1 MLYVPTYVIGA
12 FLILTG
18 LLGYLIQDPGLSLK
32 LKGPLASDA
41 QFILSDGVE
50 KHEMDF
56 IPCPESAGENVWWI
70 AHKLNEDHAGVVSQ
84 KNFATENGANDN
96 ELRSFWYASSRGE
109 TMEGFL
115 LESQRYNNAGTGE
128 KISLDWTEI
137 DVNSSALRI
146 IYKNAAGNPGPVY
159 LTSNNW
165 ENVDIEPPLEPG
177 DELSFS
183 KSWTAFIP
191 GIFGI
196 LLIVLARGAETL
208 PNARK
213 HIMHVAV
220 LIGLIGF
227 AVSTKKIGSAV
238 AEMNWLK
245 NEPYGI
251 VHASML
257 KPLSML
263 LTSGLLFIFVVLCIN
278 SFISARKEKAAQ
290 AKFDE
295 EKKKNVLR
303 KVKNSNASAMDAKPP
318 SDKKDSAE
326 GDKKGDDGKR
336 DEGDKSSDEGTKKD
350 EDDKGSEE
358 DDMKDEVIDEKEN
371 SSASKEDNE
380 MDSEKIKQ
388 VSDSDP
394 IEGDQE
400 KDRSSPTK
408 DSPAD
413 NEAVKEDNNSVDDKK
428 EKVSLDPEDSSD
440 EDSEPKKDTKEES
453 QDHKD

>member
-137 DVNSSALRI
+137 DINSSALRI
-146 IYKNAAGNPGPVY
+146 IYKNAAGNPGPVS

-165 ENVDIEPPLEPG
+165 ENVDVEPPLEPG
-177 DELSFS
+177 DELPFS

-227 AVSTKKIGSAV
+227 AESTRKIFSAV
-238 AEMNWLK
+238 EEMSWLK

-263 LTSGLLFIFVVLCIN
+263 LTSGLLFIFVIVCIN

-290 AKFDE
+290 AKLDE

-303 KVKNSNASAMDAKPP
+303 KVKNNNASATEAKTP
-318 SDKKDSAE
+318 SDMKDSTE
-326 GDKKGDDGKR
+326 DDKR
-336 DEGDKSSDEGTKKD
+336 DS
-350 EDDKGSEE
+350 DDKGS
-358 DDMKDEVIDEKEN
+358 DEVIDEKEN
-371 SSASKEDNE
+371 SSASKDNNE
-380 MDSEKIKQ
+380 MDSEKNKD

-400 KDRSSPTK
+400 KDRSSPSN
-408 DSPAD
+408 DSPSEND
-413 NEAVKEDNNSVDDKK
+413 EKKEDNKK
-428 EKVSLDPEDSSD
+428 EKVSLDPDDSSE
-440 EDSEPKKDTKEES
+440 EDSETKKDTKEES

>member
-146 IYKNAAGNPGPVY
+146 IYKNAAGNPGPVS

-177 DELSFS
+177 DELPFS

-196 LLIVLARGAETL
+196 LLIVLAWGAETL

-290 AKFDE
+290 AKLDE

-303 KVKNSNASAMDAKPP
+303 KVRNSNASATDAMPP

-326 GDKKGDDGKR
+326 EDKKDDEGKR
-336 DEGDKSSDEGTKKD
+336 DEGDKSSDEGNKKD
-350 EDDKGSEE
+350 EDDK
-358 DDMKDEVIDEKEN
+358 KDEVIDEKEI
-371 SSASKEDNE
+371 SSPYEDDNE
-380 MDSEKIKQ
+380 IDSEKNKD

-394 IEGDQE
+394 IEPDLE
-400 KDRSSPTK
+400 KDRFSPTNNSLS
-408 DSPAD
+408 DD
-413 NEAVKEDNNSVDDKK
+413 DVNEKDNNSEDNK
-428 EKVSLDPEDSSD
+428 EEKISLDPEDSS
-440 EDSEPKKDTKEES
+440 EEEVFESKKDTKVES

>member
-41 QFILSDGVE
+41 QFMLSDGVE

-70 AHKLNEDHAGVVSQ
+70 AHKLNEDHAGVASQ

-137 DVNSSALRI
+137 DINSSALRI
-146 IYKNAAGNPGPVY
+146 IYKNAAGNPGPVS

-177 DELSFS
+177 DELPFS

-263 LTSGLLFIFVVLCIN
+263 LTSGLLFIFVILCIN

-290 AKFDE
+290 AKLDE

-303 KVKNSNASAMDAKPP
+303 KVKNNNASATEAKTP
-318 SDKKDSAE
+318 SDMKDSAE
-326 GDKKGDDGKR
+326 GDKKDEEDKKDSTEDDKR
-336 DEGDKSSDEGTKKD
+336 DS
-350 EDDKGSEE
+350 DDKGS
-358 DDMKDEVIDEKEN
+358 DEVIDEKEN
-371 SSASKEDNE
+371 SSASKDNNE
-380 MDSEKIKQ
+380 MDSEKKKD

-394 IEGDQE
+394 IEPDQK
-400 KDRSSPTK
+400 KDRSSSSK
-408 DSPAD
+408 DSSAD
-413 NEAVKEDNNSVDDKK
+413 NGDKKEDNNSEDNEK
-428 EKVSLDPEDSSD
+428 EKVSLDPEDSTE
-440 EDSEPKKDTKEES
+440 EDSESKKDTKEES

>member
-18 LLGYLIQDPGLSLK
+18 LLGYLIQDPHLSLK

-96 ELRSFWYASSRGE
+96 ELRSFWYASSKGE

-146 IYKNAAGNPGPVY
+146 IYKNAAGNPGPVS

-177 DELSFS
+177 DVLPFS

-227 AVSTKKIGSAV
+227 AESTRKIFSAV
-238 AEMNWLK
+238 EEMSWLK

-263 LTSGLLFIFVVLCIN
+263 LTSGLLFIFVIVCIN

-290 AKFDE
+290 AKLDE

-303 KVKNSNASAMDAKPP
+303 KVKNSNESATDAKPP
-318 SDKKDSAE
+318 SDMKDSAE
-326 GDKKGDDGKR
+326 GDKKDEEDKKDSTEDDKR
-336 DEGDKSSDEGTKKD
+336 DS
-350 EDDKGSEE
+350 DDKGS
-358 DDMKDEVIDEKEN
+358 DEVIDEKEN
-371 SSASKEDNE
+371 SSASKDNNE
-380 MDSEKIKQ
+380 MDSEKNKD

-394 IEGDQE
+394 IEPDQE
-400 KDRSSPTK
+400 KDRSSSSK
-408 DSPAD
+408 DSSAD
-413 NEAVKEDNNSVDDKK
+413 NDDKKEDNNSVDNEK
-428 EKVSLDPEDSSD
+428 EKVSLDSEDSTE
-440 EDSEPKKDTKEES
+440 EDSETKKDTKEES

>member
-1 MLYVPTYVIGA
+1 MPDAIKIKYKIHMLYVPTYVIGA

-18 LLGYLIQDPGLSLK
+18 LFGYLIQDPGLSLK
-32 LKGPLASDA
+32 IKGPLASDA

-70 AHKLNEDHAGVVSQ
+70 AHKLNEDHAGVASQ

-109 TMEGFL
+109 TMESFL

-128 KISLDWTEI
+128 KISLDWTKV

-146 IYKNAAGNPGPVY
+146 IYKNAAGNPGPVS

-165 ENVDIEPPLEPG
+165 ENVDIDPALEPG

-196 LLIVLARGAETL
+196 LLILLARGAQTL

-263 LTSGLLFIFVVLCIN
+263 LTSGLLFIFVILCIN

-290 AKFDE
+290 AKLDE
-295 EKKKNVLR
+295 EKKKKVLQ
-303 KVKNSNASAMDAKPP
+303 KVKNKNASATDTKSS
-318 SDKKDSAE
+318 SDKKDS
-326 GDKKGDDGKR
+326 
-336 DEGDKSSDEGTKKD
+336 
-350 EDDKGSEE
+350 DDKDS
-358 DDMKDEVIDEKEN
+358 DEVIDEQEN
-371 SSASKEDNE
+371 SSVSKDNSKI
-380 MDSEKIKQ
+380 DSEKNKD
-388 VSDSDP
+388 VSDSEP
-394 IEGDQE
+394 LEGDQK
-400 KDRSSPTK
+400 KDRFSPTN
-408 DSPAD
+408 DSPAK
-413 NEAVKEDNNSVDDKK
+413 NDDKK
-428 EKVSLDPEDSSD
+428 EDTISEDNKEEKVSIDSKDSSED
-440 EDSEPKKDTKEES
+440 DDSESKKDTEEES

>member
-1 MLYVPTYVIGA
+1 MPDAIKIKYKYHMLYVPTYVIGA

-70 AHKLNEDHAGVVSQ
+70 AHKLNEDHAGVASQ

-128 KISLDWTEI
+128 KISLDWTKV

-146 IYKNAAGNPGPVY
+146 IYKNAAGNPGPVS

-165 ENVDIEPPLEPG
+165 ENVAIDPPLEPG

-263 LTSGLLFIFVVLCIN
+263 LTSGLLFIFVILCIN
-278 SFISARKEKAAQ
+278 SFISARKEKNAQ
-290 AKFDE
+290 AKLDE
-295 EKKKNVLR
+295 EKKKKVLR
-303 KVKNSNASAMDAKPP
+303 KVKNKNASAADAKPP
-318 SDKKDSAE
+318 SDKKDPAE
-326 GDKKGDDGKR
+326 EDNKDEQVKQDEEDKKDSDGDDER
-336 DEGDKSSDEGTKKD
+336 ESE
-350 EDDKGSEE
+350 DKGS
-358 DDMKDEVIDEKEN
+358 DDIIDEKEN
-371 SSASKEDNE
+371 SSASKDDNE
-380 MDSEKIKQ
+380 MDSEKNND
-388 VSDSDP
+388 DSDP

-400 KDRSSPTK
+400 KDRSSSSK
-408 DSPAD
+408 DSSAEND
-413 NEAVKEDNNSVDDKK
+413 DKEDNKK
-428 EKVSLDPEDSSD
+428 EKVSIDPEDSSE
-440 EDSEPKKDTKEES
+440 EDSESKKDTKEES

>member
-32 LKGPLASDA
+32 IKGPLASDA

-70 AHKLNEDHAGVVSQ
+70 AHKLNEDHAGVASQ

-109 TMEGFL
+109 TMESFL

-128 KISLDWTEI
+128 KISLDWTKV

-146 IYKNAAGNPGPVY
+146 IYKNAAGNPGPVS

-165 ENVDIEPPLEPG
+165 ENVDIDPALEPG

-196 LLIVLARGAETL
+196 LLILLARGAQTL

-263 LTSGLLFIFVVLCIN
+263 LTSGLLFIFVILCIN

-290 AKFDE
+290 AKLDE
-295 EKKKNVLR
+295 EKKKKVLQ
-303 KVKNSNASAMDAKPP
+303 KVKNKNASATDTKSS
-318 SDKKDSAE
+318 SDKKDS
-326 GDKKGDDGKR
+326 
-336 DEGDKSSDEGTKKD
+336 
-350 EDDKGSEE
+350 DDKDS
-358 DDMKDEVIDEKEN
+358 DEVIDEQEN
-371 SSASKEDNE
+371 SSVSKDNSKI
-380 MDSEKIKQ
+380 DSEKNKD
-388 VSDSDP
+388 VSDSEP
-394 IEGDQE
+394 LEGDQK
-400 KDRSSPTK
+400 KDRFSPTN
-408 DSPAD
+408 DSPAK
-413 NEAVKEDNNSVDDKK
+413 NDDKK
-428 EKVSLDPEDSSD
+428 EDTISEDNKEEKVSIDSKDSSED
-440 EDSEPKKDTKEES
+440 DDSESKKDTEEES

>member
-32 LKGPLASDA
+32 IKGPLASDA

-70 AHKLNEDHAGVVSQ
+70 AHKLNEDHAGVASQ

-109 TMEGFL
+109 TMESFL

-128 KISLDWTEI
+128 KISIDWTKV

-146 IYKNAAGNPGPVY
+146 IYKNAAGNPGPVS

-165 ENVDIEPPLEPG
+165 DNVDVDPALEPG

-196 LLIVLARGAETL
+196 LLILLARGAETL

-263 LTSGLLFIFVVLCIN
+263 LTSGLLFIFVILCIN

-290 AKFDE
+290 AKLDE
-295 EKKKNVLR
+295 EKKKKVLR
-303 KVKNSNASAMDAKPP
+303 KVKNKNVSATDPKPS
-318 SDKKDSAE
+318 SDKKDS
-326 GDKKGDDGKR
+326 
-336 DEGDKSSDEGTKKD
+336 
-350 EDDKGSEE
+350 DDKDS
-358 DDMKDEVIDEKEN
+358 DEVIDEEEN
-371 SSASKEDNE
+371 SSVSKDDSKI
-380 MDSEKIKQ
+380 DSEKNKD

-394 IEGDQE
+394 LEGDQI
-400 KDRSSPTK
+400 KDRSSPTN
-408 DSPAD
+408 DSPAEND
-413 NEAVKEDNNSVDDKK
+413 DKQEDNNSEDNKK
-428 EKVSLDPEDSSD
+428 EKVSIDSKDSSENAD
-440 EDSEPKKDTKEES
+440 TESKKDTKEES

>member
-1 MLYVPTYVIGA
+1 M
-12 FLILTG
+12 
-18 LLGYLIQDPGLSLK
+18 
-32 LKGPLASDA
+32 
-41 QFILSDGVE
+41 
-50 KHEMDF
+50 
-56 IPCPESAGENVWWI
+56 ES
-70 AHKLNEDHAGVVSQ
+70 
-84 KNFATENGANDN
+84 
-96 ELRSFWYASSRGE
+96 
-109 TMEGFL
+109 FL

-128 KISLDWTEI
+128 KISLDWTKV

-146 IYKNAAGNPGPVY
+146 IYKNAAGNPGPVS

-165 ENVDIEPPLEPG
+165 ENVDIDPALEPG

-196 LLIVLARGAETL
+196 LLILLARGAQTL

-263 LTSGLLFIFVVLCIN
+263 LTSGLLFIFVILCIN
-278 SFISARKEKAAQ
+278 SFISARREKAAQ
-290 AKFDE
+290 AKLDE
-295 EKKKNVLR
+295 EKKKKILQ
-303 KVKNSNASAMDAKPP
+303 KVKNKNASATDTKSS
-318 SDKKDSAE
+318 SDKKDS
-326 GDKKGDDGKR
+326 
-336 DEGDKSSDEGTKKD
+336 
-350 EDDKGSEE
+350 DDKDS
-358 DDMKDEVIDEKEN
+358 DEVIDEQEN
-371 SSASKEDNE
+371 SSVSKDNSKI
-380 MDSEKIKQ
+380 DSEKNKD
-388 VSDSDP
+388 VSDSEP
-394 IEGDQE
+394 LEGDQK
-400 KDRSSPTK
+400 KDRFSPTN
-408 DSPAD
+408 DSPAK
-413 NEAVKEDNNSVDDKK
+413 NDDKK
-428 EKVSLDPEDSSD
+428 EDTISEDNKEEKVSIDSKDSSED
-440 EDSEPKKDTKEES
+440 DDSESKKDTEEES

>member
-146 IYKNAAGNPGPVY
+146 IYKNAAGNPGPVS

-165 ENVDIEPPLEPG
+165 ENVDVEPPLEPG
-177 DELSFS
+177 DELPFS

-263 LTSGLLFIFVVLCIN
+263 LTSGLLFIFVILCIN

-290 AKFDE
+290 AKLDE

-303 KVKNSNASAMDAKPP
+303 KVKNNNESATEAKTP

-326 GDKKGDDGKR
+326 GDKK
-336 DEGDKSSDEGTKKD
+336 DEEDKKD
-350 EDDKGSEE
+350 STEDDERDSDDKGS
-358 DDMKDEVIDEKEN
+358 DEVIDEKEN
-371 SSASKEDNE
+371 SSASKYNNE
-380 MDSEKIKQ
+380 MDSEKNKD

-400 KDRSSPTK
+400 KDRSSPSN
-408 DSPAD
+408 DSPSEND
-413 NEAVKEDNNSVDDKK
+413 EKKEDNKK
-428 EKVSLDPEDSSD
+428 EKVSLDPDDSSE
-440 EDSEPKKDTKEES
+440 EDSETKKDTKEES

>member
-70 AHKLNEDHAGVVSQ
+70 AHKLNEDHAGVASQ

-96 ELRSFWYASSRGE
+96 ELRSFWYASSKGE

-128 KISLDWTEI
+128 KISLDWTKV

-146 IYKNAAGNPGPVY
+146 IYKNAAGNPGPVS

-165 ENVDIEPPLEPG
+165 ENVAIDPPLEPG

-263 LTSGLLFIFVVLCIN
+263 LTSGLLFIFVILCIN

-290 AKFDE
+290 AKLDE
-295 EKKKNVLR
+295 EKKKKVLR
-303 KVKNSNASAMDAKPP
+303 KVKNKNASATDAIPP
-318 SDKKDSAE
+318 SGTKDSDE
-326 GDKKGDDGKR
+326 EDKR
-336 DEGDKSSDEGTKKD
+336 DSDEKMDEDDKKD
-350 EDDKGSEE
+350 EDEKRDS
-358 DDMKDEVIDEKEN
+358 DEVVDDKEN
-371 SSASKEDNE
+371 SSASKDDNE
-380 MDSEKIKQ
+380 MDYEKNKD

-394 IEGDQE
+394 IDGDQE
-400 KDRSSPTK
+400 KDRSSPSN
-408 DSPAD
+408 DSPSEND
-413 NEAVKEDNNSVDDKK
+413 DKKEDNNSEVIKK
-428 EKVSLDPEDSSD
+428 EKVSTDSKDSSEE
-440 EDSEPKKDTKEES
+440 EDSESKKETKEES

>member
-1 MLYVPTYVIGA
+1 MPDAIKIKYKIHMLYVPTYVIGA

-32 LKGPLASDA
+32 IKGPLASDA

-70 AHKLNEDHAGVVSQ
+70 AHKLNEDHAGVASQ

-109 TMEGFL
+109 TMESFL

-128 KISLDWTEI
+128 KISLDWTKV

-146 IYKNAAGNPGPVY
+146 IYKNAAGNPGPVS

-165 ENVDIEPPLEPG
+165 ENVDVDPALEPG

-196 LLIVLARGAETL
+196 LLILLARGAQTL

-263 LTSGLLFIFVVLCIN
+263 LTSGLLFIFVILCIN
-278 SFISARKEKAAQ
+278 SFISARREKAAQ
-290 AKFDE
+290 AKLDE
-295 EKKKNVLR
+295 EKKKKILQ
-303 KVKNSNASAMDAKPP
+303 KVKNKNASATDTKSS
-318 SDKKDSAE
+318 SDKKDS
-326 GDKKGDDGKR
+326 
-336 DEGDKSSDEGTKKD
+336 
-350 EDDKGSEE
+350 DDKDS
-358 DDMKDEVIDEKEN
+358 DEVIDEQEN
-371 SSASKEDNE
+371 SSVSKDNSKI
-380 MDSEKIKQ
+380 DSEKNKD
-388 VSDSDP
+388 VSDSEP
-394 IEGDQE
+394 LEGDQK
-400 KDRSSPTK
+400 KDRFSPTN
-408 DSPAD
+408 DSPAK
-413 NEAVKEDNNSVDDKK
+413 NDDKK
-428 EKVSLDPEDSSD
+428 EDTISEDNKEEKVSIDSKDSSED
-440 EDSEPKKDTKEES
+440 DDSESKKDTEEES

>member
-128 KISLDWTEI
+128 KISLDWTKV

-146 IYKNAAGNPGPVY
+146 IYKNAAGNPGPVS

-165 ENVDIEPPLEPG
+165 ENVDIEPPLNPG
-177 DELSFS
+177 DELPFS

-227 AVSTKKIGSAV
+227 AESTRKIFSAV
-238 AEMNWLK
+238 EEMSWLK

-263 LTSGLLFIFVVLCIN
+263 LTSGLLFIFVILCIN

-290 AKFDE
+290 AKLDE

-303 KVKNSNASAMDAKPP
+303 KVKNSNASATDAKPP

-326 GDKKGDDGKR
+326 GDKKDDEGKG
-336 DEGDKSSDEGTKKD
+336 DEGDKSSDEGNKTD
-350 EDDKGSEE
+350 EDDK
-358 DDMKDEVIDEKEN
+358 KDEVIDEKEI
-371 SSASKEDNE
+371 SSPSKDDNE
-380 MDSEKIKQ
+380 MDSEKNKD

-394 IEGDQE
+394 IEPDQE
-400 KDRSSPTK
+400 KDRSSPSN
-408 DSPAD
+408 DSPSEND
-413 NEAVKEDNNSVDDKK
+413 EKKEDNKK
-428 EKVSLDPEDSSD
+428 EKVSLDPDDSSE
-440 EDSEPKKDTKEES
+440 EDSETKKDTKEES

>member
-70 AHKLNEDHAGVVSQ
+70 AHKLNEDHAGVASQ

-128 KISLDWTEI
+128 KISLDWTKV

-146 IYKNAAGNPGPVY
+146 IYKNAAGNPGPVS

-165 ENVDIEPPLEPG
+165 ENVAIDPPLEPG
-177 DELSFS
+177 DELPFS

-220 LIGLIGF
+220 FNWI
-227 AVSTKKIGSAV
+227 
-238 AEMNWLK
+238 NWLCCEYQK
-245 NEPYGI
+245 N
-251 VHASML
+251 
-257 KPLSML
+257 
-263 LTSGLLFIFVVLCIN
+263 
-278 SFISARKEKAAQ
+278 R
-290 AKFDE
+290 
-295 EKKKNVLR
+295 
-303 KVKNSNASAMDAKPP
+303 
-318 SDKKDSAE
+318 
-326 GDKKGDDGKR
+326 
-336 DEGDKSSDEGTKKD
+336 
-350 EDDKGSEE
+350 
-358 DDMKDEVIDEKEN
+358 
-371 SSASKEDNE
+371 
-380 MDSEKIKQ
+380 
-388 VSDSDP
+388 
-394 IEGDQE
+394 
-400 KDRSSPTK
+400 
-408 DSPAD
+408 
-413 NEAVKEDNNSVDDKK
+413 
-428 EKVSLDPEDSSD
+428 
-440 EDSEPKKDTKEES
+440 
-453 QDHKD
+453 

>member
-1 MLYVPTYVIGA
+1 
-12 FLILTG
+12 
-18 LLGYLIQDPGLSLK
+18 
-32 LKGPLASDA
+32 
-41 QFILSDGVE
+41 
-50 KHEMDF
+50 
-56 IPCPESAGENVWWI
+56 
-70 AHKLNEDHAGVVSQ
+70 
-84 KNFATENGANDN
+84 
-96 ELRSFWYASSRGE
+96 
-109 TMEGFL
+109 MEGFL

-146 IYKNAAGNPGPVY
+146 IYKNAAGNPGPVS

-177 DELSFS
+177 DELPFS

-196 LLIVLARGAETL
+196 LLIVLAWGAETL

-290 AKFDE
+290 AKLDE

-303 KVKNSNASAMDAKPP
+303 KVRNSNASATDAMPP

-326 GDKKGDDGKR
+326 EDKKDDEGKR
-336 DEGDKSSDEGTKKD
+336 DEGDKSSDEGNKKD
-350 EDDKGSEE
+350 EDDK
-358 DDMKDEVIDEKEN
+358 KDEVIDEKEI
-371 SSASKEDNE
+371 SSPSEDDNE
-380 MDSEKIKQ
+380 IDSEKNKD

-394 IEGDQE
+394 IEPDLE
-400 KDRSSPTK
+400 KDRFSPTNNSLS
-408 DSPAD
+408 DD
-413 NEAVKEDNNSVDDKK
+413 DVNEKDNNSEDNK
-428 EKVSLDPEDSSD
+428 EEKISLDPEDSS
-440 EDSEPKKDTKEES
+440 EEEVFESKKDTEVES

>member
-70 AHKLNEDHAGVVSQ
+70 AHKLNEDHAGVASQ

-96 ELRSFWYASSRGE
+96 ELRSFWYASSTGE

-115 LESQRYNNAGTGE
+115 LESQRYSNAGNGE
-128 KISLDWTEI
+128 KIALDWTEI

-146 IYKNAAGNPGPVY
+146 IYKNVAGNPGPVS

-165 ENVDIEPPLEPG
+165 ENVDIEPPLNPG
-177 DELSFS
+177 DELPFS

-263 LTSGLLFIFVVLCIN
+263 LTSGLLFIFVILCIN
-278 SFISARKEKAAQ
+278 SFISARKEKNAQ
-290 AKFDE
+290 AKLDE
-295 EKKKNVLR
+295 EKKKKVLR
-303 KVKNSNASAMDAKPP
+303 KVKNKNASAADAKPP

-326 GDKKGDDGKR
+326 EDKTDDEGKR
-336 DEGDKSSDEGTKKD
+336 DEGDKSSDEGNKKD
-350 EDDKGSEE
+350 EDDKVSDE
-358 DDMKDEVIDEKEN
+358 DNKKDEVIDEKEN
-371 SSASKEDNE
+371 SSASKDDNE
-380 MDSEKIKQ
+380 MDSEKNKD
-388 VSDSDP
+388 DSDP

-400 KDRSSPTK
+400 KDRSSPSN
-408 DSPAD
+408 DSPSEND
-413 NEAVKEDNNSVDDKK
+413 DKKEDNNSEDNKK
-428 EKVSLDPEDSSD
+428 EKVSIDPEDSSE
-440 EDSEPKKDTKEES
+440 EDSESKKDTKEES

>member
-70 AHKLNEDHAGVVSQ
+70 AHKLNEDHAGVASQ

-96 ELRSFWYASSRGE
+96 ELRSFWYASSKGE

-128 KISLDWTEI
+128 KISLDWTKV

-146 IYKNAAGNPGPVY
+146 IYKNAAGNPGPVS

-165 ENVDIEPPLEPG
+165 ENVAIDPPLEPG

-196 LLIVLARGAETL
+196 LLIVLARGAESL

-263 LTSGLLFIFVVLCIN
+263 LTSGLLFIFVILCIN

-290 AKFDE
+290 AKLDE
-295 EKKKNVLR
+295 EKKKKVLR
-303 KVKNSNASAMDAKPP
+303 KVKNKNASATDAIPP
-318 SDKKDSAE
+318 SGTKDSDE
-326 GDKKGDDGKR
+326 EDKR
-336 DEGDKSSDEGTKKD
+336 DSDEKMDEDDKKD
-350 EDDKGSEE
+350 EDEKRDS
-358 DDMKDEVIDEKEN
+358 DEVVDDKEN
-371 SSASKEDNE
+371 SSASKDDNE
-380 MDSEKIKQ
+380 MDYEKNKD

-394 IEGDQE
+394 IDGDQE
-400 KDRSSPTK
+400 KDRSSPSN
-408 DSPAD
+408 DSPSEND
-413 NEAVKEDNNSVDDKK
+413 DKKEDNNSEDIKK
-428 EKVSLDPEDSSD
+428 EKVSTDSKDSSEE
-440 EDSEPKKDTKEES
+440 EDSESKKETKEES

>member
-70 AHKLNEDHAGVVSQ
+70 AHKLNEDHAGVASQ

-128 KISLDWTEI
+128 KISLDWTKV

-146 IYKNAAGNPGPVY
+146 IYKNAAGNPGPVS

-165 ENVDIEPPLEPG
+165 ENVDIDPPLEPG
-177 DELSFS
+177 DELSFT

-196 LLIVLARGAETL
+196 LLIVLARGAESL

-263 LTSGLLFIFVVLCIN
+263 LTSGLLFIFVILCIN

-290 AKFDE
+290 AKLDE
-295 EKKKNVLR
+295 EKKKKVLR
-303 KVKNSNASAMDAKPP
+303 KVKNKNASATDAIPP
-318 SDKKDSAE
+318 SGTKDSDE
-326 GDKKGDDGKR
+326 EDKR
-336 DEGDKSSDEGTKKD
+336 DSDEKMDEDDKKD
-350 EDDKGSEE
+350 EDEKRDS
-358 DDMKDEVIDEKEN
+358 DEVVDDKEN
-371 SSASKEDNE
+371 SSASKNDNE
-380 MDSEKIKQ
+380 MDYEKNKD
-388 VSDSDP
+388 DSDP
-394 IEGDQE
+394 IDGDQE
-400 KDRSSPTK
+400 KDRSSPSN
-408 DSPAD
+408 DSSSEND
-413 NEAVKEDNNSVDDKK
+413 DKKEDNNSEDIKK
-428 EKVSLDPEDSSD
+428 EKVSIDSKDSSEE
-440 EDSEPKKDTKEES
+440 EDSESKKDTEVES

>member
-70 AHKLNEDHAGVVSQ
+70 AHKLNEDHAGVASQ

-128 KISLDWTEI
+128 KISLDWTKV

-146 IYKNAAGNPGPVY
+146 IYKNAAGNPGPVS

-165 ENVDIEPPLEPG
+165 ENVDIDPPLEPG
-177 DELSFS
+177 DELRFS

-263 LTSGLLFIFVVLCIN
+263 LTSGLLFIFVILCIN

-290 AKFDE
+290 AKLDE
-295 EKKKNVLR
+295 EKKKKVLR
-303 KVKNSNASAMDAKPP
+303 KVKNKNASAADAKPP
-318 SDKKDSAE
+318 SDKKDPAE
-326 GDKKGDDGKR
+326 EDNKDEQVKQDEEDKKDSDGDDER
-336 DEGDKSSDEGTKKD
+336 ELE
-350 EDDKGSEE
+350 DKGS
-358 DDMKDEVIDEKEN
+358 DDIIDEKEN
-371 SSASKEDNE
+371 SSASKDDNE
-380 MDSEKIKQ
+380 IDSEKNND
-388 VSDSDP
+388 DSDP

-400 KDRSSPTK
+400 KDRSSPSN
-408 DSPAD
+408 DSPSEND
-413 NEAVKEDNNSVDDKK
+413 DKKEDNNSEDNKK
-428 EKVSLDPEDSSD
+428 EKVSIDPDDSSE
-440 EDSEPKKDTKEES
+440 EDSESKKDTKEES

>member
-84 KNFATENGANDN
+84 KNFVTENGANDN

-109 TMEGFL
+109 TMESFL
-115 LESQRYNNAGTGE
+115 LESQRYNNAGTGD
-128 KISLDWTEI
+128 KISLDWTKV

-146 IYKNAAGNPGPVY
+146 IYKNAAGNPGPVS

-165 ENVDIEPPLEPG
+165 DNVDIEPALEPG
-177 DELSFS
+177 DALSFS

-208 PNARK
+208 PKARK

-227 AVSTKKIGSAV
+227 VVSTKKIGSAV

-263 LTSGLLFIFVVLCIN
+263 LTSGLLFIFVILCIN

-290 AKFDE
+290 AKLDE
-295 EKKKNVLR
+295 EKKKKVLS
-303 KVKNSNASAMDAKPP
+303 KVKSKNASATDAKPP

-326 GDKKGDDGKR
+326 DDKR
-336 DEGDKSSDEGTKKD
+336 DEEVKQD
-350 EDDKGSEE
+350 EDDKGS
-358 DDMKDEVIDEKEN
+358 DVVIDDKEN
-371 SSASKEDNE
+371 SSASKNDSEI
-380 MDSEKIKQ
+380 DSEKNKD

-394 IEGDQE
+394 MEGEQE

-408 DSPAD
+408 DSLSEND
-413 NEAVKEDNNSVDDKK
+413 DKKEDNNSEDNEN
-428 EKVSLDPEDSSD
+428 EKVSIDSKDSSVD
-440 EDSEPKKDTKEES
+440 DDSESKKDTKEES

>member
-41 QFILSDGVE
+41 QFMLSDGVE

-137 DVNSSALRI
+137 DINSSALRI
-146 IYKNAAGNPGPVY
+146 IYKNAAGNPGPVS

-177 DELSFS
+177 DELPFS

-263 LTSGLLFIFVVLCIN
+263 LTSGLLFIFVILCIN

-290 AKFDE
+290 AKLDE

-303 KVKNSNASAMDAKPP
+303 KVKNSNESATDAKPP
-318 SDKKDSAE
+318 SDMKDSAE
-326 GDKKGDDGKR
+326 GDKKDEEDKKDSTEDDKR
-336 DEGDKSSDEGTKKD
+336 DS
-350 EDDKGSEE
+350 DDKGS
-358 DDMKDEVIDEKEN
+358 DEVIDEKEN
-371 SSASKEDNE
+371 SSASKDNNE
-380 MDSEKIKQ
+380 MDSEKKKD

-394 IEGDQE
+394 IEPDQK
-400 KDRSSPTK
+400 KDRSSSSK
-408 DSPAD
+408 DSSAD
-413 NEAVKEDNNSVDDKK
+413 NGDKKEDNNSEDNEK
-428 EKVSLDPEDSSD
+428 EKVSLDPEDSTE
-440 EDSEPKKDTKEES
+440 EDSESKKDTKEES

>member
-41 QFILSDGVE
+41 QFVLSDGVE

-70 AHKLNEDHAGVVSQ
+70 AHKLNEDHAGIVSQ

-115 LESQRYNNAGTGE
+115 LESQRYNNAGTSE
-128 KISLDWTEI
+128 KISLDWTEVDI
-137 DVNSSALRI
+137 NSSALRI
-146 IYKNAAGNPGPVY
+146 IYKNAAGNPGPVT

-165 ENVDIEPPLEPG
+165 ENVDIQPTLKPG

-196 LLIVLARGAETL
+196 LLILLARGAQTL

-213 HIMHVAV
+213 HIMHGAV
-220 LIGLIGF
+220 LIGIIGF

-245 NEPYGI
+245 DEPYGI
-251 VHASML
+251 IHASML

-263 LTSGLLFIFVVLCIN
+263 LTSGLLFIFVILCIN

-290 AKFDE
+290 AKLDE
-295 EKKKNVLR
+295 EKKKKVLR
-303 KVKNSNASAMDAKPP
+303 KVKDQNVSATDAKSS
-318 SDKKDSAE
+318 SDQMDSAE
-326 GDKKGDDGKR
+326 DD
-336 DEGDKSSDEGTKKD
+336 KKD
-350 EDDKGSEE
+350 EDEK
-358 DDMKDEVIDEKEN
+358 KDEVIDEKEN
-371 SSASKEDNE
+371 SSASKVDFEIA
-380 MDSEKIKQ
+380 SEKNND
-388 VSDSDP
+388 VSDPDP
-394 IEGDQE
+394 LESKQE
-400 KDRSSPTK
+400 ENLSTPSN
-408 DSPAD
+408 DSPPD
-413 NEAVKEDNNSVDDKK
+413 PDDKK
-428 EKVSLDPEDSSD
+428 EKLSIDPNDTSENEKS
-440 EDSEPKKDTKEES
+440 DSEIGNTEES
-453 QDHKD
+453 RDHKD